1 VLTSAPYSCLVV
13 PVPELEQ
20 VVRPRLE
27 RAAPTYLFRD
37 RDSDAAGDEAIG
49 AHAHITLLAPFAGE
63 GELADG
69 VLRELDA
76 FFADV
81 TAFTF
86 RLTTVGEFRGGA
98 TYLTPDPSAPFR
110 RLTRQLAARFPEYP
124 PFGGGHGEVLPH
136 VSVPVPPDETAESV
150 RADLEGRLPITAN
163 AREAQLVWFE
173 PDHMRL
179 LATFPFSTS
188 AA

>member
-1 VLTSAPYSCLVV
+1 VLTSGAYSCLVV
-13 PVPELEQ
+13 PVPELEP

-27 RAAPTYLFRD
+27 RTSPTYLFRD
-37 RDSDAAGDEAIG
+37 SDTGPDRI
-49 AHAHITLLAPFAGE
+49 HAHVTLLAPFAGE
-63 GELADG
+63 GEIDDG
-69 VLRELDA
+69 MLRELDA

-86 RLTTVGEFRGGA
+86 RLTAVGEFGGGA

-110 RLTRQLAARFPEYP
+110 RLTRQLVGRFPEYP
-124 PFGGGHGEVLPH
+124 PFGGEYGEVVPH
-136 VSVPVPPDETAESV
+136 ISVPVPEDETPESV
-150 RADLEGRLPITAN
+150 RADLEERLPITAN

-173 PDHMRL
+173 PDAVRV
-179 LATFPFSTS
+179 LARFPFSTS